1 MSEKVIRLS
10 DFRPFADGKN
20 NDYEALK
27 RCFLQA
33 NGVDDC
39 VIVIEPGKYLIDSE
53 VSIPL
58 ASKLSVFAT
67 GAEFIFPKFLGNG
80 VHRSMFAGTNVSD
93 LYWFGGSFRG
103 YVYDPLASLSAWEPH
118 ACTKGIDLLRTPE
131 GESQNIRFENVRGK
145 DLGGSVIT
153 VYGTF
158 DENTEIRYPVKNVDV
173 KSCSFDNCGKFMW
186 DYGYLWQRITF
197 PEHHSTEEI
206 SNAYKYMP
214 PELISGEVSFSE
226 HGEICVES
234 MPAPI
239 ENESDTVC
247 FFGDVPPELLR
258 GCCYYIKSCCVRGG
272 LTYLTISLTKGGD
285 AISHFTRTGGA
296 CRLFRNL
303 FTVHHNLYA
312 PNGCGTGKGPMDL
325 SVCDA
330 VKVSD
335 CRMSA
340 SGDSMHIH
348 RSHNVVFTGNQIT
361 GSRMGAFFIAQ
372 FCKNVTVSSNT
383 VLGTNGSR
391 VMSVEKSTEDI
402 TIIGNT
408 FMGGG
413 RGTWINQPY
422 NIIISDNIFCKN
434 TNKCTPSPKVGRL
447 TPNSGK
453 YEYYPEIYFT
463 TWEKDAPYGA
473 VIMRSNII
481 TTTPYCSAAV
491 AFHNGGHD
499 IIFES
504 NVLMGDKRDIFVGK
518 KCEMPHMSGNIGVGR
533 LIDELNEEKFDQ

>member
-1 MSEKVIRLS
+1 MSQKVIHLADFHPFS
-10 DFRPFADGKN
+10 DGIN
-20 NDYEALK
+20 NDFTALSK
-27 RCFLQA
+27 CFSKA
-33 NGVDDC
+33 GCDGNI
-39 VIVIEPGKYLIDSE
+39 IVIEPGRYLVDSE
-53 VSIPL
+53 VPIELNSGTTVI
-58 ASKLSVFAT
+58 AAN
-67 GAEFIFPKFLGNG
+67 AEFIFPRSLGG
-80 VHRSMFAGTNVSD
+80 ALHRSMFRGVNISD
-93 LYWFGGSFRG
+93 FYWFGGSFRG
-103 YVYDPLASLSAWEPH
+103 YVYNPINSVGLWEPS
-118 ACTKGIDLLRTPE
+118 ACSKGIELLRTPE
-131 GESQNIRFENVRGK
+131 GRSENIRFENVRGI
-145 DLGGSVIT
+145 DVGGSVIS

-158 DENTEIRYPVKNVDV
+158 DENSNRRYPVKNVDI
-173 KSCSFDNCGKFMW
+173 KSCCFENSGKFMW
-186 DYGYLWQRITF
+186 DYGYLWQRIVF
-197 PEHHSTEEI
+197 PEHHSSKEI
-206 SNAYKYMP
+206 SDAYKYMP
-214 PELISGEVSFSE
+214 SALISGRVEFSAE
-226 HGEICVES
+226 GAEICVEN
-234 MPAPI
+234 MPKAI

-247 FFGDVPPELLR
+247 FFGDVPPELLK
-258 GCCYYIKSCCVRGG
+258 GCCYYIRTCKKLNGF
-272 LTYLTISLTKGGD
+272 TYLTVSATPGGEVISR
-285 AISHFTRTGGA
+285 FTRPGGS

-312 PNGCGTGKGPMDL
+312 PDGSGTGKGPLDL

-372 FCKNVTVSSNT
+372 FCKNVTVSANT

-422 NIIISDNIFCKN
+422 NIIISDNIFSEN
-434 TNKCTPSPKVGRL
+434 TNKCTPSPYIGRL

-453 YEYYPEIYFT
+453 YECYPEIYFT
-463 TWEKDAPYGA
+463 TWEKDACYGA

-481 TTTPYCSAAV
+481 KTTPYCSAAV
-491 AFHNGGHD
+491 AFHDGGRN
-499 IIFES
+499 IVFES
-504 NVLMGDKRDIFVGK
+504 NIIQGEKRDIFVGK
-518 KCEMPHMSGNIGVGR
+518 KCEYPHMTGNIGVGNITDR
-533 LIDELNEEKFDQ
+533 INEEKFDQ

>member
-1 MSEKVIRLS
+1 MSQKIIRLS
-10 DFRPFADGKN
+10 EFSPFADGER
-20 NDYEALK
+20 NDYAALSQ
-27 RCFLQA
+27 CFA
-33 NGVDDC
+33 RADGDENV
-39 VIVIEPGKYLIDSE
+39 VIIEPGKYLVDSP
-53 VSIPL
+53 VSI
-58 ASKLSVFAT
+58 KLSSGTSVFAT
-67 GAEFIFPKFLGNG
+67 GAEFIFPRDLGDCQ
-80 VHRSMFAGTNVSD
+80 HRSMFSGVNVSN
-93 LYWFGGSFRG
+93 LYWQGGSFRG
-103 YVYDPLASLSAWEPH
+103 YVYDPLAASGHWEPH
-118 ACTKGIDLLRTPE
+118 ACAKGIDILRTPD
-131 GESQNIRFENVRGK
+131 GASKNIRFEKVRGV

-153 VYGTF
+153 IYGTY
-158 DENTEIRYPVKNVDV
+158 DEEHDVRYPISNVDV
-173 KSCSFDNCGKFMW
+173 SGCTFENSGKFMW
-186 DYGYLWQRITF
+186 DYGYLWQRIVF
-197 PEHHSTEEI
+197 PEHHSAEEI

-214 PELISGEVSFSE
+214 DALISGRVAFSRDSA
-226 HGEICVES
+226 EICVEN

-239 ENESDTVC
+239 ENESGTVC
-247 FFGDVPPELLR
+247 FFGDVPQELLR
-258 GCCYYIKSCCVRGG
+258 GCCYYITSQIKRGD
-272 LTYLTISLTKGGD
+272 LTYITISENEGG
-285 AISHFTRTGGA
+285 APISHFTTTGNN

-312 PNGCGTGKGPMDL
+312 PNGCGTGKGPLDI

-372 FCKNVTVSSNT
+372 FCKNVTVSCNT

-402 TIIGNT
+402 TIVGNT

-422 NIIISDNIFCKN
+422 NIIIADNIFCEN
-434 TNKCTPSPKVGRL
+434 TNKCTPSPKIGRL

-463 TWEKDAPYGA
+463 TWQKDAPYGA

-481 TTTPYCSAAV
+481 KTTPYCSAAI

-499 IIFES
+499 IILES
-504 NVLMGDKRDIFVGK
+504 NVIQGEKRDVFVGRN
-518 KCEMPHMSGNIGVGR
+518 CQMPHMSGNLGIGNI
-533 LIDELNEEKFDQ
+533 IDQINEEKFDQ